1 MTLLVIKIHPRDI
14 RYDIVNTI
22 KMLIDKTY
30 LYKVYNGRMLL
41 DYKFKN
47 TKYFPLSNPIN
58 DSNISVVIDIIGEYK
73 TLDIGTIVSGN
84 LDIDKDK
91 VVVKA
96 MNILCYIK
104 NIPKYLLTYTINSK
118 VSVEITDLIELT
130 TWSNIFICN
139 GIISSKQA

>member
-1 MTLLVIKIHPRDI
+1 MEDFLVLNLQPKDI
-14 RYDIVNTI
+14 TYNIVDTI
-22 KMLIDKTY
+22 KQLIDENY
-30 LYKVYNGRMLL
+30 LYKVYRCRMLVG
-41 DYKFKN
+41 YKIKN
-47 TKYFPLSNPIN
+47 KYFPLSNPIN

-84 LDIDKDK
+84 LDIDKGI

-104 NIPKYLLTYTINSK
+104 NASKDLLTYTINSK
-118 VSVEITDLIELT
+118 VSVEITDLIEST

-139 GIISSKQA
+139 GIISHTI